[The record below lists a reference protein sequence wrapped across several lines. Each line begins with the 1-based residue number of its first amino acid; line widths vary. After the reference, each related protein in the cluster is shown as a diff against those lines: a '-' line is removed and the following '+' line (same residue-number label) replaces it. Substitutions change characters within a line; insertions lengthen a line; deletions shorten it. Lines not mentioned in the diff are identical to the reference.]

1 MRKKKTKRKRF
12 DSLFDFFLHPLSP
25 FGHLTLVRVTMAL
38 FGLITLSGA
47 TFAVKPAGGA
57 QSASGS
63 HAHDFVIFAT
73 VFNQRGFALAG
84 ARVRVRRTEEKKF
97 RWIAMSD
104 HQGECAVRVPQ
115 NAQYKM
121 TIEAHGFK
129 AQTRNID
136 ARQDNR
142 VDLTIRMEPQSEQ
155 RTEPESGGKP

>member
-25 FGHLTLVRVTMAL
+25 FGHLNLVRLTMAL

-47 TFAVKPAGGA
+47 TFAVKRGGGA
-57 QSASGS
+57 QNASGS

-73 VFNQRGFALAG
+73 VFNERGFALMG
-84 ARVRVRRTEEKKF
+84 ARARVRRTDEKKF
-97 RWIAMSD
+97 RWEAASD
-104 HQGECAVRVPQ
+104 RQGEFAVRVPQ
-115 NAQYKM
+115 RAEYEM
-121 TIEAHGFK
+121 TIEARGFK
-129 AQTRNID
+129 TQTRKID

-142 VDLTIRMEPQSEQ
+142 VDLTIRMEPQTEQ